1 MKIAI
6 QNNSRV
12 WGGNEKWL
20 ATLAAGLSARGHRVI
35 VSCRA
40 HGPVQREL
48 ERRGIE
54 TTAIRPGGYAD
65 VVRGL
70 RFWRWLRRERPDVL
84 LLTSW
89 RTTPWGAWAARRAG
103 VPRTVVR
110 LGIVRTLR
118 PGWRDAWPFRGRVDA
133 LIVNSPAVRDAWLR
147 TAPWFPADEVHL
159 VLNGVPPAPSL
170 SDAERAAVRAEL
182 GLSPAVAV
190 IVGAG
195 RLSRRKGFDF
205 LLDAFARAGIPDSE
219 VLLMGTG
226 EEEAN
231 LRAQAKALGIA
242 ERVRFAG
249 ERGDVPRV
257 LGACDLFV
265 LSSHNEGMANVMLE
279 AMAAAIPVAAF
290 DVSGVRDALGPRD
303 GCPAA
308 GWIVPP
314 ADAAALAAAIRGA
327 LGDPDD
333 AAARVAEA
341 SWRVRHWFGIDR
353 MVDEAEAVLHGPR
366 PGNGA

>member
-1 MKIAI
+1 MKIVI

-12 WGGNEKWL
+12 WGGNEKWF
-20 ATLAAGLSARGHRVI
+20 ATLAAGLVARGHRVV

-40 HGPVQREL
+40 DGPVRREL
-48 ERRGIE
+48 ERRGVA
-54 TTAIRPGGYAD
+54 TTPIRPGGYAD
-65 VVRGL
+65 VVRGI
-70 RFWRWLRRERPDVL
+70 RFTRWLRRERPDVL

-89 RTTPWGAWAARRAG
+89 RTTPWAAWAARSAG

-118 PGWRDAWPFRGRVDA
+118 PGPRDAWPFRGRVDA

-147 TAPWFPADEVHL
+147 TAPWFPADAVHL
-159 VLNGVPPAPSL
+159 VLNGVPAAPPL
-170 SDAERAAVRAEL
+170 SAAERAAARAEL
-182 GLSPAVAV
+182 GLSADAAGV
-190 IVGAG
+190 VGAG

-205 LLDAFARAGIPDSE
+205 LIDAFARADVAGSE
-219 VLLMGTG
+219 LLLVGTG
-226 EEEAN
+226 EEEAA
-231 LRAQAKALGIA
+231 LRAQAAALGI
-242 ERVRFAG
+242 ESRVRFVG

-279 AMAAAIPVAAF
+279 AMAAGLPVAAF

-303 GCPAA
+303 GRPAA

-314 ADAAALAAAIRGA
+314 ADTAALAAAISDA
-327 LGDPDD
+327 LRDPD
-333 AAARVAEA
+333 AAAAHVAEA
-341 SWRVRHWFGIDR
+341 SWRVREWFSVER
-353 MVDEAEAVLHGPR
+353 MVEEAEAVLRG
-366 PGNGA
+366 GAEG